1 MRVLLVEDDD
11 EVAVPLVDALSRRG
25 VSVERARDVGE
36 AEAYLAAIDYAA
48 VLLDLGLPDEDGIA
62 LLTRMRARGDTR
74 PVLVL
79 SARGAIDARIRG
91 LNEGADEYMVK
102 PFDVD
107 ELHARLL
114 AILRRRDGYTGKSL
128 HCGALEFIVETRVA
142 YIDAQPIALSVRE
155 TQLLELL
162 LRRCG
167 KVVPKTV
174 VEDQLFGLDS
184 DLGSN
189 AVEVYIHR
197 LRKKLEDGSSCARI
211 ETVRGVGYMMVAA
224 A

>member
-1 MRVLLVEDDD
+1 MHITAHWREI
-11 EVAVPLVDALSRRG
+11 ARR
-25 VSVERARDVGE
+25 
-36 AEAYLAAIDYAA
+36 
-48 VLLDLGLPDEDGIA
+48 
-62 LLTRMRARGDTR
+62 
-74 PVLVL
+74 
-79 SARGAIDARIRG
+79 
-91 LNEGADEYMVK
+91 
-102 PFDVD
+102 
-107 ELHARLL
+107 
-114 AILRRRDGYTGKSL
+114 
-128 HCGALEFIVETRVA
+128 
-142 YIDAQPIALSVRE
+142 
-155 TQLLELL
+155 LL